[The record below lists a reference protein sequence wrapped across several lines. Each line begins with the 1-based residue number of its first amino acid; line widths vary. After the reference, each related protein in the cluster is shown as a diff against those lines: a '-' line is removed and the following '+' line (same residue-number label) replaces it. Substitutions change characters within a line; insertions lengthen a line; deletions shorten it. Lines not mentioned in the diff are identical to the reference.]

1 MAVYKIFPEKDA
13 TIYSEY
19 PSKNTGLDEILDTS
33 VYLDADL
40 NSQKSRFL
48 IKFPSDEIISV
59 FDNYIDP
66 EGLTWS
72 ASLRCYSAY
81 AEGITGTTTVQVY
94 LVSGSWN
101 MGTGKYV
108 YDPEYTNGVSW
119 DYKVS
124 SGSSPWVQ
132 QGGDYFQNFV
142 WTQSF
147 SYYNDLDL
155 NIDLNGIGNDVWDN
169 DGFIIKQSNE
179 SINNLNSQVK
189 LKYFSRD
196 THTIYPPCLELKWDD
211 FTFSTGSLPPLT
223 TPQAVIS
230 IDENPGVFYPESIN
244 KFRVNSRPEY
254 PARSFQTS
262 SYYTQNYYLPTASYY
277 AIKDLDT
284 NEFVVDFD
292 STYTKLSQ
300 DSVSSYFTLYMNGLQ
315 PERYYKVLIQT
326 TVDGST
332 VVMDNNYFF
341 KVING

>member
-189 LKYFSRD
+189 LKYFSR
-196 THTIYPPCLELKWDD
+196 
-211 FTFSTGSLPPLT
+211 F
-223 TPQAVIS
+223 
-230 IDENPGVFYPESIN
+230 
-244 KFRVNSRPEY
+244 
-254 PARSFQTS
+254 
-262 SYYTQNYYLPTASYY
+262 
-277 AIKDLDT
+277 
-284 NEFVVDFD
+284 
-292 STYTKLSQ
+292 KLSRVL
-300 DSVSSYFTLYMNGLQ
+300 SRCSSCHFTYSM
-315 PERYYKVLIQT
+315 I
-326 TVDGST
+326 S
-332 VVMDNNYFF
+332 FF
-341 KVING
+341 FA